1 MLRVCIQESKN
12 HALIL
17 CVVLLCFVFEKINA
31 ASSQRERN
39 FHAILTKHKI
49 LWWWEE
55 IPDNLQRTDWL
66 IRLLDFRAHKVLCPF
81 SNSLLRESEG
91 RPLDV

>member
-1 MLRVCIQESKN
+1 MLGVCIQESTD

-17 CVVLLCFVFEKINA
+17 CVVLFCFVLEKVNTA
-31 ASSQRERN
+31 FSQRERN

-49 LWWWEE
+49 LWWWKE

-66 IRLLDFRAHKVLCPF
+66 IRVLDFRAHRFLCPF
-81 SNSLLRESEG
+81 SNSLLRVCE
-91 RPLDV
+91 

>member
-1 MLRVCIQESKN
+1 MLRVCIQEPAN

-17 CVVLLCFVFEKINA
+17 CVVLLCFALEKVNA
-31 ASSQRERN
+31 AFSQRERY

-55 IPDNLQRTDWL
+55 ISDNLQRTDWL
-66 IRLLDFRAHKVLCPF
+66 IRVLDFRAHKFLCPF
-81 SNSLLRESEG
+81 SNSLLRECE
-91 RPLDV
+91 